1 MAGEARAAPPDLA
14 WLAALEDEPYR
25 FGFYVALRRL
35 ECCYRDRPRLGS
47 APRPADS
54 PVRLGQEPSLDFP
67 PATLASFSAGKGEGP
82 HRLLVRF
89 LGLFGPNG
97 PLPLHLTE
105 YARDRLRNA
114 DDRTFARF
122 ADVFHDRVLALFF
135 RAWAASQ
142 PTVSLDRADEDRFG
156 AYLASLFGLGM
167 PQLRERDAWPDI
179 AKLHYA
185 GHLASQSRHPDGL
198 ASMIGDYFGVCAR
211 VVELVGEWLVLSE
224 STRLYLGTR
233 RESGRLGLS
242 TVIGARVWERQH
254 KFRIVLGPVG
264 FRDYTRLLPGG
275 DSLARLIAL
284 VRNYVGDQ
292 FSWDLQIVL
301 RRTEVPG
308 LELGRLGQ
316 LGWTTWLHA
325 REPTR
330 DADDLLL
337 QAQHYA

>member
-1 MAGEARAAPPDLA
+1 MADEARATPPDLA
-14 WLAALEDEPYR
+14 WLAALEAEPYR
-25 FGFYVALRRL
+25 FGFFAALRRL
-35 ECCYRDRPRLGS
+35 ECMYADRPRIG
-47 APRPADS
+47 AATRPAES
-54 PVRLGQEPSLDFP
+54 ALRLGQEPSLDFP
-67 PATLASFSAGKGEGP
+67 PATLAAFRAGKGTEP

-89 LGLFGPNG
+89 LGLFGPHG

-114 DDRTFARF
+114 DDRTFAYF

-142 PTVSLDRADEDRFG
+142 PTVSLDRAGEDRFG
-156 AYLASLFGLGM
+156 VHLASLLGLGM
-167 PQLRERDAWPDI
+167 PELRDRDAWPDF

-198 ASMIGDYFGVCAR
+198 ASMIGDYFGLSAR
-211 VVELVGEWLVLSE
+211 IVELVGEWLVLSE
-224 STRLYLGTR
+224 STRLYLGAR
-233 RESGRLGLS
+233 PESGCLGLS

-254 KFRIVLGPVG
+254 KFRVVLGPVG
-264 FRDYTRLLPGG
+264 LRDYTRLLPGG

-292 FSWDLQIVL
+292 FSWDLQLVL
-301 RRTEVPG
+301 RRDEVPR
-308 LELGRLGQ
+308 LELGRLGR

-325 REPTR
+325 REPAR

>member
-1 MAGEARAAPPDLA
+1 MAGEARAAAPDLA

-25 FGFYVALRRL
+25 FGFFVALRQL
-35 ECCYRDRPRLGS
+35 ECTYRDRPRLGS
-47 APRPADS
+47 ATRPVDS

-67 PATLASFSAGKGEGP
+67 PATLASFHAGKGDDP

-114 DDRTFARF
+114 DDRTFTAF

-142 PTVSLDRADEDRFG
+142 PTVSLDRADDDRFG
-156 AYLASLFGLGM
+156 VHLASLFGLGM
-167 PQLRERDAWPDI
+167 LELRDRDAWPDS

-185 GHLASQSRHPDGL
+185 GHLATQSRHPDGL
-198 ASMIGDYFGVCAR
+198 ASMVADYFGLPAR
-211 VVELVGEWLVLSE
+211 VVELVGEWLVLAE

-233 RESGRLGLS
+233 RESGSLGQS

-264 FRDYTRLLPGG
+264 LRDYTRLLPGG
-275 DSLARLIAL
+275 ASLARLVAL

-292 FSWDLQIVL
+292 FGWDLQLVL
-301 RRTEVPG
+301 RRDEVPP
-308 LELGRLGQ
+308 LRLGRLGQ

-325 REPTR
+325 RKPTR

-337 QAQHYA
+337 QAQHHA

>member
-1 MAGEARAAPPDLA
+1 
-14 WLAALEDEPYR
+14 
-25 FGFYVALRRL
+25 V
-35 ECCYRDRPRLGS
+35 
-47 APRPADS
+47 DS

-67 PATLASFSAGKGEGP
+67 PATLASFRAGKGDEP

-114 DDRTFARF
+114 DDRTIAGF

-142 PTVSLDRADEDRFG
+142 PTVSLDRVDDDRFG
-156 AYLASLFGLGM
+156 VHLASLFGLGM
-167 PQLRERDAWPDI
+167 SDLRDRDAWPDS
-179 AKLHYA
+179 AKLYYA
-185 GHLASQSRHPDGL
+185 GHLATQSRHPDGL
-198 ASMIGDYFGVCAR
+198 ASMVADYFGLPVR
-211 VVELVGEWLVLSE
+211 VVELVGEWLVLAE

-233 RESGRLGLS
+233 RESGSLGQS

-264 FRDYTRLLPGG
+264 FCDYTRLLPGG
-275 DSLARLIAL
+275 ASLVRLVAL

-292 FSWDLQIVL
+292 LGWDLQIVL
-301 RRTEVPG
+301 RRDEVPP
-308 LELGRLGQ
+308 LQLGKLGQ

-325 REPTR
+325 REPIQ

-337 QAQHYA
+337 QAQHHA

>member
-35 ECCYRDRPRLGS
+35 ECCYLDHPRLGS
-47 APRPADS
+47 APRPVDS

-67 PATLASFSAGKGEGP
+67 PATLASFSGGKGEGP
-82 HRLLVRF
+82 HRLAVRF

-142 PTVSLDRADEDRFG
+142 PTISLDRADEDRFG
-156 AYLASLFGLGM
+156 AHLASLFGLGM
-167 PQLRERDAWPDI
+167 PQLRERDAWPDF

-198 ASMIGDYFGVCAR
+198 ASMIGDYFGIHAR
-211 VVELVGEWLVLSE
+211 VAELVGEWLVLAE
-224 STRLYLGTR
+224 STRLYLGTA
-233 RESGRLGLS
+233 RESSSLGLG

-292 FSWDLQIVL
+292 FSWDLQLVL
-301 RRTEVPG
+301 RRAEVPR

-330 DADDLLL
+330 DAEDLLL